1 MKLDLSSLRRAL
13 ESLAKAIRRSEPAP
27 QDEELRDAVIK
38 RFEYSYELCWKM
50 LKRQLERESPSP
62 AEVDQ
67 FSFRDLIREGAEH
80 GLVANPGKWMQYRH
94 QRNLTAHIYDS
105 AKAVA
110 VYQAALMFYR
120 DALDLLKVLEERN
133 AD

>member
-13 ESLAKAIRRSEPAP
+13 ESLAKAVRRSEAAP

-50 LKRQLERESPSP
+50 LKRQLESESPSP

-67 FSFRDLIREGAEH
+67 LSFRGLIREGAER
-80 GLVANPGKWMQYRH
+80 GLVADPEKWMEYRH
-94 QRNLTAHIYDS
+94 QRNLTAHIYHP

-110 VYQAALMFYR
+110 VYQTALLFYR
-120 DALDLLKVLEERN
+120 DALDLLKALERRN